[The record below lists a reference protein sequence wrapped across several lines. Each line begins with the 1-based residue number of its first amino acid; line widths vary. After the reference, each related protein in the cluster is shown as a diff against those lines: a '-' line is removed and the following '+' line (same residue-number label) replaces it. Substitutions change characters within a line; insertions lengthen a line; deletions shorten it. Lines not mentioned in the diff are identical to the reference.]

1 MIMTGHAKLH
11 ANRTRSVAAGRKSV
25 GYVAALARA
34 ATKGV
39 AVDGVAA
46 EERDRRAAGG
56 MGWLDIGNGVGKPA
70 SAGGVGSAV
79 TCAASASKAW
89 VVAWLAASSLPSP
102 VAPLVDNVVGNVGHH
117 RHRGLEDTSRWGW
130 DLPTSKQGRI

>member
-1 MIMTGHAKLH
+1 
-11 ANRTRSVAAGRKSV
+11 
-25 GYVAALARA
+25 LARA

-46 EERDRRAAGG
+46 EERDRRAAGV

-70 SAGGVGSAV
+70 SAGGVGAAV

-102 VAPLVDNVVGNVGHH
+102 VAALVHNVVGNVGRQ

-130 DLPTSKQGRI
+130 DLPTSKKGRM

>member
-1 MIMTGHAKLH
+1 MKHT
-11 ANRTRSVAAGRKSV
+11 VV
-25 GYVAALARA
+25 
-34 ATKGV
+34 
-39 AVDGVAA
+39 
-46 EERDRRAAGG
+46 
-56 MGWLDIGNGVGKPA
+56 
-70 SAGGVGSAV
+70 GGVVVDHRVHLGSVVPWSIIQYPLIFLALVSHAPQGSFFFYRAGARRGRRGAGSAV

>member
-1 MIMTGHAKLH
+1 MH

-46 EERDRRAAGG
+46 EERDKAAK
-56 MGWLDIGNGVGKPA
+56 D
-70 SAGGVGSAV
+70 
-79 TCAASASKAW
+79 AAAK
-89 VVAWLAASSLPSP
+89 VKQMEVEVARQPSS
-102 VAPLVDNVVGNVGHH
+102 
-117 RHRGLEDTSRWGW
+117 
-130 DLPTSKQGRI
+130 

>member
-1 MIMTGHAKLH
+1 MH

-102 VAPLVDNVVGNVGHH
+102 VAPLVDNVGHH

-130 DLPTSKQGRI
+130 DLPTSKKGRM